1 MFITPFSNL
10 TFFTTLLYLYK
21 SSSVLYFHYC
31 YSFQFKHQVLILTL
45 VKSLIRIDVTNLLND
60 AMGAPN
66 RKKFNDNDGKN
77 KQWSHCTECAG
88 VDFINSLRCRSFEPC
103 AETFTQLKA
112 SQKFGVRGKTIDEID
127 PWSRNE
133 EEICQNLKK

>member
-1 MFITPFSNL
+1 
-10 TFFTTLLYLYK
+10 
-21 SSSVLYFHYC
+21 
-31 YSFQFKHQVLILTL
+31 
-45 VKSLIRIDVTNLLND
+45 
-60 AMGAPN
+60 MGAPN

-112 SQKFGVRGKTIDEID
+112 SQKFGVRGETIDEID

-133 EEICQNLKK
+133 EDICQNLKK